1 VTTSGTEALPAEAL
15 AKGLQI
21 RHVRTHEE
29 FLACVDLQMATWGEG
44 FREAV
49 PASMLKITQRLG
61 GVTAGAFAEDGTLL
75 GFIYGITGIER
86 GKIVHWS
93 DLLAVDARMQNHGL
107 GRKLKEFQREAARE
121 AGATRMYWTY
131 DPLVARNAHFNLNR
145 LGAHVDEYVPNMYGT
160 NTGSTLHSGVGTDR
174 FVVVWPLVA
183 AEERR
188 TSPAPRVL
196 DAPIINDG
204 AAHGVGVDLARFAA
218 SPPPSARIEVPSDI
232 FRVLEE
238 SMARAA
244 HWRTTTREAFQW
256 ALANGYSVDGFQRD
270 GEADR
275 GFYLLNRT
283 SSAAPAVP

>member
-1 VTTSGTEALPAEAL
+1 MTTPGTETLAAEAL

-29 FLACVDLQMATWGEG
+29 FLACVELQMATWGEG

-75 GFIYGITGIER
+75 GFIYGITGVEN
-86 GKIVHWS
+86 GTIVHWS

-107 GRKLKEFQREAARE
+107 GRQLKEFQREAAR
-121 AGATRMYWTY
+121 ATGATRMYWTY

-145 LGAHVDEYVPNMYGT
+145 LGARVAEYVPNMYGT

-174 FVVVWPLVA
+174 FVVVWPLA
-183 AEERR
+183 PEEERR
-188 TSPAPRVL
+188 TAPAPRVL
-196 DAPIINDG
+196 DAPILNDG
-204 AAHGVGVDLARFAA
+204 AADGRAVDLPRLVA
-218 SPPPSARIEVPSDI
+218 SPPPSARIEVPADI
-232 FRVLEE
+232 FRVLDE
-238 SMARAA
+238 SIARAA

-270 GEADR
+270 DEADR

-283 SSAAPAVP
+283 SSPAPAVP